1 MAKQA
6 TNHKQPTEAQLQ
18 ACAKID
24 AGKYEVQSSTGEG
37 FYDVT
42 WNERYQRWQCIC
54 KWAREGVGTP
64 CQHVRAVIYLEAI
77 EADAARHD
85 EIEAVRREAQA
96 IVKDGWKAYARQP
109 LKLENGI
116 PMR

>member
-18 ACAKID
+18 ACTKID

-54 KWAREGVGTP
+54 RWAREGVGS
-64 CQHVRAVIYLEAI
+64 CQHVRAVTALEAI
-77 EADAARHD
+77 EADAKHNE
-85 EIEAVRREAQA
+85 EIVAAKREAAA
-96 IVKDGWKAYARQP
+96 IARDGWKAYAPRP
-109 LKLENGI
+109 FSL
-116 PMR
+116 MR